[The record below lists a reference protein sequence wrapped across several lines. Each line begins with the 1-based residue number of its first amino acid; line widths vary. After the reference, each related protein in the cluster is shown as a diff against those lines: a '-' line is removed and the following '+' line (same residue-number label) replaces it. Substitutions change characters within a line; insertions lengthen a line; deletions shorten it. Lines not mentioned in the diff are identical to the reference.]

1 MVSLNTSLILVLRCL
16 HVNFNFMNVPIVA
29 TYFVCLMLLFR
40 IDSAAQSISG
50 VWNGTVQVP
59 LSDDWLGEYAFE
71 QNGLL
76 LEGYA
81 TIRSPDGK
89 DSSRSRF
96 VGSFKAGVA
105 HFRGTEFIYKTTGCL
120 AVVDLTHSR
129 KDGGEFLAGRWKGDW
144 DIATCVPGSSGK
156 MELTRVITS
165 NRVAKTVG
173 APTAPLVANNPDD
186 LGAALTM
193 ELSKRNYYAL
203 IIGTNNYLDDK
214 IVDLENP
221 VADAHALA
229 DVLQTYYTFTRDNI
243 HVLDNPTRS
252 GIIEA
257 FDALSEKVIERDQL
271 LIFYAGH
278 GIWDERLNQ
287 GFWLPSDAALNS
299 KAQWLSNSTIRDY
312 IGGIKAKHILLITDA
327 CFSGSIFRERGV
339 GTNSKAVL
347 EMYKLPSRKAM
358 TSGALKTVPD
368 KSVFITYLTKNLINN
383 QQPFFSAEELFRSFK
398 MAVINN
404 SANGQ
409 VPQYGPIGQ
418 VGDEGGDFIF
428 LRRND

>member
-1 MVSLNTSLILVLRCL
+1 
-16 HVNFNFMNVPIVA
+16 
-29 TYFVCLMLLFR
+29 
-40 IDSAAQSISG
+40 
-50 VWNGTVQVP
+50 
-59 LSDDWLGEYAFE
+59 
-71 QNGLL
+71 
-76 LEGYA
+76 
-81 TIRSPDGK
+81 
-89 DSSRSRF
+89 
-96 VGSFKAGVA
+96 
-105 HFRGTEFIYKTTGCL
+105 
-120 AVVDLTHSR
+120 
-129 KDGGEFLAGRWKGDW
+129 
-144 DIATCVPGSSGK
+144 
-156 MELTRVITS
+156 
-165 NRVAKTVG
+165 
-173 APTAPLVANNPDD
+173 
-186 LGAALTM
+186 M